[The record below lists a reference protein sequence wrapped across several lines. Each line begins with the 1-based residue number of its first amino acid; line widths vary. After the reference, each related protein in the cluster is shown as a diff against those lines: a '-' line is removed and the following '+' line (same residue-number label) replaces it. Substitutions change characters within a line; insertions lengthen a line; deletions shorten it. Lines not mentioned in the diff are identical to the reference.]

1 MSMERI
7 FWRCD
12 VAAQRALSPAQ
23 PGAGRARV
31 EWRRRRP
38 GTRTGGTPTLLE
50 GRTRELEAAIDKVR
64 NLRADL
70 MAGQTPTVAN

>member
-1 MSMERI
+1 
-7 FWRCD
+7 
-12 VAAQRALSPAQ
+12 
-23 PGAGRARV
+23 
-31 EWRRRRP
+31 
-38 GTRTGGTPTLLE
+38 LLE